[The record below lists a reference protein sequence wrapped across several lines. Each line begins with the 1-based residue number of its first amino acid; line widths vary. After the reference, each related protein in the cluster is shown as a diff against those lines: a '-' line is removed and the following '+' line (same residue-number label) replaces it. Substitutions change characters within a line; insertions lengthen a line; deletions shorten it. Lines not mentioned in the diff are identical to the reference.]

1 MFKKTFAAMVV
12 SMMAVVFSG
21 CEDPASQPSS
31 ACAVDGGIDG
41 RFDPTT
47 DTEGGAFYVYQV
59 DRFQHTE
66 SVLVRVRSNAAHR
79 LTVLWAPGCVL
90 ENLVPTYE
98 DPNLYRGNYA
108 MPVACDEAGVDISA
122 AEVRIQPC
130 GHGSLTFT
138 TDTSTGNVEW

>member
-31 ACAVDGGIDG
+31 SCVVDGGIDG
-41 RFDPTT
+41 RFDPNT
-47 DTEGGAFYVYQV
+47 DTEGGALYVYQV

-98 DPNLYRGNYA
+98 DPNLYRGSYA
-108 MPVACDEAGVDISA
+108 TPVAFDESHLRLVAD
-122 AEVRIQPC
+122 
-130 GHGSLTFT
+130 
-138 TDTSTGNVEW
+138 STEAP